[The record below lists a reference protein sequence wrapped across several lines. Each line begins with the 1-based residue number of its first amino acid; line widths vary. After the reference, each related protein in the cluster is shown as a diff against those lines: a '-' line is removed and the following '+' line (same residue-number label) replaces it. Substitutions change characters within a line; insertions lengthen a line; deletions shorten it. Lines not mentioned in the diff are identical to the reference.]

1 MRVAPPPEFSALVEG
16 LAGDR
21 LLTLLRSGVGEDA
34 DEYIH
39 WDKLRHLEPPADL
52 SHEEWWLLI
61 KLGRQR
67 LFRQIPLTDAT
78 GRCFAYCIPDVVF
91 RGLHY
96 VDQRCSGEIAMPE
109 VVTADQ
115 QARQHYLVNSLMEE
129 AIRSSQLEGATT
141 SRRVA
146 KDLLRSGREPKDRSE
161 RMIFNM
167 TEDEWDDVVRAH
179 LKGHF
184 VPTRWA
190 AAWWRAQ
197 AKAGREVRASVVC
210 TTSTSGLIGTPGQ
223 ANYGAAKAGIA
234 AFTVIAAQELGRY
247 GVRVNAI
254 APLARTRLTTS
265 TPGLAA
271 MVMAP
276 ADPAIFDT
284 WHPANVSPV
293 VAWLAAADCPVTGR
307 VFLAHGGK
315 VELFRP
321 WSLEAAVDKDGRWSA
336 AELAEA
342 LHLP

>member
-1 MRVAPPPEFSALVEG
+1 MTLDGRVAVVTGAGRGLGREHALLLAAEGARIVVNDIDAEPAQAVVDEIVAAGGIAVPAPGDVATWETGQALV
-16 LAGDR
+16 
-21 LLTLLRSGVGEDA
+21 
-34 DEYIH
+34 
-39 WDKLRHLEPPADL
+39 
-52 SHEEWWLLI
+52 
-61 KLGRQR
+61 
-67 LFRQIPLTDAT
+67 
-78 GRCFAYCIPDVVF
+78 DVAVETF
-91 RGLHY
+91 GAVH
-96 VDQRCSGEIAMPE
+96 V
-109 VVTADQ
+109 
-115 QARQHYLVNSLMEE
+115 LVNN
-129 AIRSSQLEGATT
+129 AGN
-141 SRRVA
+141 VA
-146 KDLLRSGREPKDRSE
+146 DR
-161 RMIFNM
+161 FVVNM
-167 TEDEWDDVVRAH
+167 TEEEWDGVVRAH

-234 AFTVIAAQELGRY
+234 AFTIIAAQELGRY

-315 VELFRP
+315 VQLFRT

-342 LHLP
+342 FRLS